1 MTVSTT
7 TSATASDAVARARE
21 LIPELRERA
30 AQTAL
35 DRRLPVANIE
45 ALRRA
50 GALKTIQARR
60 NGGYA
65 LGIRSHLDVM
75 SALGR
80 GCGSTAWT
88 LRLRRPVPSDAAGL
102 AKRPVRTDE
111 SGSTQLI
118 HVGGSSE
125 CVQAESLQEPLTLWQ
140 ECRTAM

>member
-1 MTVSTT
+1 MST
-7 TSATASDAVARARE
+7 SMSVTASDAAARAAE

-35 DRRLPVANIE
+35 DRRLPQSNID

-50 GALKTIQARR
+50 GALKTVQARR

-80 GCGSTAWT
+80 G
-88 LRLRRPVPSDAAGL
+88 
-102 AKRPVRTDE
+102 
-111 SGSTQLI
+111 
-118 HVGGSSE
+118 
-125 CVQAESLQEPLTLWQ
+125 
-140 ECRTAM
+140 